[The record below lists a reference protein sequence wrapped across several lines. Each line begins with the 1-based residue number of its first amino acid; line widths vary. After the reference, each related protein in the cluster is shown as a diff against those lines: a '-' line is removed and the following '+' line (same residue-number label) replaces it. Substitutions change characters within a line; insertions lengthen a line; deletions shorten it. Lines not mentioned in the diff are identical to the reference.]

1 MATAPGPAP
10 IPAERPWRATALAL
24 SGLLLLGLWHLA
36 PLLTPPYATEAIVG
50 SDSYRSHDWLEV
62 AKLDHYARVALLEQ
76 GRLPLWNP
84 LMAGGQPQFAHP
96 SDGTAS
102 PLILS
107 SLAFGEVLGMKLNVV
122 LVALLGALGVFL
134 LLRRVVGTSLP
145 AAFLAGTLAA
155 WAGWLPSR
163 VGVGFYE
170 SCLMAAW
177 PMILALWL
185 MPGTRRTRR
194 RCWAGAAL
202 LLYTLAV
209 QLQLAVPVLVL
220 LMLVIF
226 AARALQDR
234 RAGRPWDRETAA
246 GGLAILAIA
255 GLLGAIK
262 FLPMLDLLAQG
273 DFRSNT
279 VYPTHPDAWY
289 RNFEQVWFGLFH
301 RVPEIPIA
309 DVDGNPRVQ
318 EYMTLLPGFGGL
330 VLVAVTLPGLRRG
343 HAAMPWLAVA
353 VLFGWLSF
361 GPHGLV
367 DGFRPLFELP
377 LFSSMRGPLRYF
389 NYPLLLSLLVLA
401 GVGLDAVSQRW
412 GERAAWGA
420 AAAALLLS
428 LPGALDAR
436 TLYETAFLYGVPELD
451 EVGALR
457 SEGLG
462 HRSVGRAHALNL
474 RKYGNIRR
482 GVPTVYVPEDLPIDV
497 GAVPATWLQPDGS
510 VEGEPAYRGEAWVST
525 DALLATDAVG
535 PGVARLRS
543 LKAQEVVV
551 EHTLPAPGI
560 VLVNQ
565 NSWLGWACEGR
576 TVSAAAAEHARLLGF
591 EAPAGTGTTT
601 CRWTPPGFRAGAA
614 LSGLGLFGLL
624 ALWPWRRA
632 GRR

>member
-1 MATAPGPAP
+1 MSSPVPAQP
-10 IPAERPWRATALAL
+10 EPSRRATALAL
-24 SGLLLLGLWHLA
+24 GAVVALALWHLA
-36 PLLTPPYATEAIVG
+36 PLLTPPFATDAIVG

-62 AKLDHYARVALLEQ
+62 AKLDHYARVALLDQ

-107 SLAFGEVLGMKLNVV
+107 SLLFGETLGMKLNVV

-134 LLRRVVGTSLP
+134 LLRQVLGTALP
-145 AAFLAGTLAA
+145 AAVTGAGLAA

-177 PMILALWL
+177 PMVLALWL
-185 MPGTRRTRR
+185 MPGGRRARR
-194 RCWAGAAL
+194 RRWVGAAL
-202 LLYTLAV
+202 LLWALAI

-220 LMLVIF
+220 LMGVIF
-226 AARALQDR
+226 TATAVQDR
-234 RAGRPWDRETAA
+234 RAGAPFDRETLL
-246 GGLAILAIA
+246 GGLAILGLA

-262 FLPMLDLLAQG
+262 FVPMLDLLAQG

-289 RNFEQVWFGLFH
+289 RNFEQLWFGLFH

-318 EYMTLLPGFGGL
+318 EYMTLLPGLGAL
-330 VLVAVTLPGLRRG
+330 VLAAVALPSLRRA
-343 HAAMPWLAVA
+343 HRAVPWLAAGLV
-353 VLFGWLSF
+353 FGWLSF

-367 DGFRPLFELP
+367 DGFRPLFGLP

-389 NYPLLLSLLVLA
+389 NYPLLLALLVLA
-401 GVGLDAVSQRW
+401 GVGLDAVHQRW
-412 GERAAWGA
+412 GERAAWAGA
-420 AAAALLLS
+420 GLALLLS

-436 TLYETAFLYGVPELD
+436 TLYETAFLYAAPPLEAVTT
-451 EVGALR
+451 LR

-482 GVPTVYVPEDLPIDV
+482 GVPTVYVPEDLPIEV

-510 VEGEPAYRGEAWVST
+510 VEDEPAYRGEAWVST
-525 DALLATDAVG
+525 DALLAEGEAG
-535 PGVARLRS
+535 PGIARLLS
-543 LKAQEVVV
+543 MKAQEVVV
-551 EHTLPAPGI
+551 EHTLPAPGV

-591 EAPAGTGTTT
+591 EAPAGQGTTT
-601 CRWTPPGFRAGAA
+601 CTWTPPGFAAGAA
-614 LSGLGLFGLL
+614 LSGLGWIGLL